1 MERHAQL
8 GDVRT
13 WYAEYGTGE
22 PAVLLHPGGADS
34 RAWGPNLDALA
45 ARFTVFTPDRRG
57 QGRTAD
63 VAGPVSYDLMA
74 QDTAAF
80 CEQVAGGPAVLVGCS
95 DGAVVALLTA
105 LLRPDLVRRLVL
117 VAGVFH
123 RDGWAPGTAELDA
136 AAVEFFTR
144 LYAEVSPDGAGH
156 YPVMAAK
163 LDRMH
168 AAEPALAQADLAG
181 IRSRTL
187 IMAGDDDEV
196 ALEHAV
202 AMYRGIPDAELA
214 IVPGTSHGLLV
225 EKPDLCN
232 AMMIDFLT
240 TDPVPTIAPIRRAAP
255 APA

>member
-13 WYAEYGTGE
+13 WYAEYGAGE

-123 RDGWAPGTAELDA
+123 RDGWATGPAEPDA